1 MLTICWCWCLFVWIF
16 KANFG
21 SWLLLRFY
29 LKSSTNF
36 FRAILHIYFFCFHI
50 HEDNK
55 QDELPKCKGIWHLA
69 VDHIRGFIYWI
80 SDVTSV
86 SGKFLTF
93 EKVRET
99 MRILFCVLLR
109 LCRNLMPEFNAHP
122 VLSHLGTSAFT
133 FGTSTFR
140 PVFLHNFISGSNSPM
155 VNKKHAT
162 AKKLCNA
169 KLVRKTI
176 Y

>member
-1 MLTICWCWCLFVWIF
+1 MLKRNVSQPLLDTSSCFYISVHFSTGEASLIHSFVH
-16 KANFG
+16 
-21 SWLLLRFY
+21 
-29 LKSSTNF
+29 SS
-36 FRAILHIYFFCFHI
+36 
-50 HEDNK
+50 
-55 QDELPKCKGIWHLA
+55 
-69 VDHIRGFIYWI
+69 
-80 SDVTSV
+80 SV
-86 SGKFLTF
+86 SGKFITF

-99 MRILFCVLLR
+99 MRILFCALLR

-140 PVFLHNFISGSNSPM
+140 PVFLHNFIFGSNSPM
-155 VNKKHAT
+155 LNKKHAT
-162 AKKLCNA
+162 AKKLCNV